1 MGHHILLLI
10 FLSSNFFGFYS
21 NRCTDMKIPHF
32 YKAQSRLG
40 MIYLPYHGTKLNI
53 GVENGPDAVLSE
65 SVLNDFDSKLCV
77 NSYSFPNL
85 DMTASEIRYQEVI
98 ASSTVE
104 LRNLITKTL
113 KNDEMQVVI
122 GGDHSVAFPSVL
134 AVMSRVDSRKIGY
147 IQFDTHRDICSF
159 SETQTGNF
167 HGIYLR
173 ALTDER
179 FSDGPIKRLVHSP
192 MSFSQVLYVG
202 NLDDDPMERPFLVG
216 KELHNI
222 TRKDIL
228 DDKSKSK
235 KRLIDFISKFQQIH
249 LSFDIDVFDR
259 SIAPATGTPSSDGL
273 YPEDVFPLLEC
284 FKSVPNLSI
293 DLVEVN
299 PEKEGAK
306 ETISLAQKVLLAV
319 LGK

>member
-1 MGHHILLLI
+1 
-10 FLSSNFFGFYS
+10 
-21 NRCTDMKIPHF
+21 MKIPHF

-40 MIYLPYHGTKLNI
+40 MIYLPYGGTVLNI

-65 SVLNDFDSKLCV
+65 SVLKNFDSEV
-77 NSYSFPNL
+77 QVDAYRFPACAVEPVL
-85 DMTASEIRYQEVI
+85 DEKDTAKYQDVL
-98 ASSTVE
+98 SDSTIKF
-104 LRNLITKTL
+104 RDLITNTL
-113 KNDEMQVVI
+113 KDNEMQIVI

-134 AVMSRVDSRKIGY
+134 AVMKRVESKDIGY

-159 SETQTGNF
+159 TETPSGNF

-173 ALTDER
+173 ALVDEK
-179 FSDGPIKRLVHSP
+179 FEDGPVKRLVQSP

-216 KELHNI
+216 KVLNNI

-228 DDKSKSK
+228 DDKSKSM
-235 KRLIDFISKFQQIH
+235 KRLSDFISNYSHIH

-259 SIAPATGTPSSDGL
+259 SIAPATGTPSPDGL
-273 YPEDVFPLLEC
+273 YPEDVFPLLEV
-284 FKSVPNLSI
+284 FKTVPSLSM

-306 ETISLAQKVLLAV
+306 ETIALAQKVLFAIL
-319 LGK
+319 K